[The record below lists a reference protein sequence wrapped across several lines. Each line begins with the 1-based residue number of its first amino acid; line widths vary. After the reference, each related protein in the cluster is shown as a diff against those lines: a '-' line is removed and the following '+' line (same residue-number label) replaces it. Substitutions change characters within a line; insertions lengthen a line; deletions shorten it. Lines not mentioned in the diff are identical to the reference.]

1 MDLRHSDGSASAVNK
16 EVAAMRSAG
25 AGLLGALLMVAPLV
39 AIPILAVVGVP
50 QFAPAVATSPVDS
63 EDSHLDADLDAVLDP
78 DLDHPVQ
85 PRASSPRSS
94 RRETR
99 TPARSARSH
108 LNQHSA
114 GNGAADLF
122 GDYPGDELDAAT
134 SQEALEFQP
143 REATESAD
151 RLDSGN
157 YELDS
162 DPVPDRSRALA
173 SRTDASRTDASRTGA
188 SRPGHRPLPEPRSG
202 RLDSE
207 GDRMASTESAPRVW
221 TNQTPGA
228 ALAGWEEDLE
238 PVPANRS
245 RASIRLAQS
254 EAVVDTVDVMADLG
268 TDRPPSSR
276 PASRQAAT
284 SPPATRRPAS
294 ARQPARAA
302 PPPNSPIRSIPDET
316 PASATRPGEE
326 LEAKLDSAIEMA
338 EFTGAESSA
347 TAVDLADRTVAE
359 LEDRGGEMSRDRL
372 QRKFNDPLGQAA
384 PAASPRRKSAPA
396 RQPVRN
402 ELPVADL
409 EPSDSDFAQA
419 TPLVEHSDRT
429 GAARSRV
436 PEEGFSTE
444 DPEERDAAAG
454 RGSLEKEPGR
464 SQAAAA
470 DDLVVDDP
478 EAELGQLTWKQA
490 NARLKGWGIRKHNVD
505 YNGETGRFTFRCLAP
520 DPNFAQV
527 SQRFEAEGDDPL
539 SAVNAAIV
547 QISDWYRQRARRR
560 TE

>member
-1 MDLRHSDGSASAVNK
+1 MDLRHSDGSASVVNK

-63 EDSHLDADLDAVLDP
+63 EDAPLDADLDS
-78 DLDHPVQ
+78 DLDQSDQ
-85 PRASSPRSS
+85 PRVSSPRSS

-114 GNGAADLF
+114 SNGAADLF
-122 GDYPGDELDAAT
+122 GDYPGDELDGAT

-143 REATESAD
+143 LEPTESAD

-173 SRTDASRTDASRTGA
+173 SRTDASRTGA

-202 RLDSE
+202 RLDSD
-207 GDRMASTESAPRVW
+207 GDRTASTESAPRVW

-254 EAVVDTVDVMADLG
+254 EADVDPVDVMADLG

-294 ARQPARAA
+294 ARQPGRTAS
-302 PPPNSPIRSIPDET
+302 PPNSPIRSIPDEP
-316 PASATRPGEE
+316 PASVTRPGEE
-326 LEAKLDSAIEMA
+326 LEAELDSALEMA
-338 EFTGAESSA
+338 DSRGAKASA
-347 TAVDLADRTVAE
+347 TAVDLADRTVDE
-359 LEDRGGEMSRDRL
+359 LDDRSGEMTRDRL
-372 QRKFNDPLGQAA
+372 QRKFNDPLGHAA
-384 PAASPRRKSAPA
+384 PETSPRRKSAPA

-402 ELPVADL
+402 ELPDADL
-409 EPSDSDFAQA
+409 EPTDSDFAQA

-436 PEEGFSTE
+436 PEEGISTE
-444 DPEERDAAAG
+444 EPEERDAVAG
-454 RGSLEKEPGR
+454 PASLEKEPEL
-464 SQAAAA
+464 SQATAAEE
-470 DDLVVDDP
+470 LVADDP

-490 NARLKGWGIRKHNVD
+490 NARLKGLGIRKHNVD

-539 SAVNAAIV
+539 SAVNAALV
-547 QISDWYRQRARRR
+547 QISDWYRQRTRRR

>member
-63 EDSHLDADLDAVLDP
+63 EDAQLDADLDQP
-78 DLDHPVQ
+78 DQ
-85 PRASSPRSS
+85 PHVSSPRSS

-122 GDYPGDELDAAT
+122 GDYPGDELDGAT

-143 REATESAD
+143 QEATESAD

-162 DPVPDRSRALA
+162 DPVPDRSPAR
-173 SRTDASRTDASRTGA
+173 ASRTDASRTGA

-202 RLDSE
+202 RLDSD
-207 GDRMASTESAPRVW
+207 GDKIASTESAPRVW

-254 EAVVDTVDVMADLG
+254 EADVDPVDVMADLG

-294 ARQPARAA
+294 ARQPARTST
-302 PPPNSPIRSIPDET
+302 PPNSPIRSIPDEM
-316 PASATRPGEE
+316 PGSATRPGEE
-326 LEAKLDSAIEMA
+326 LEAELDSAVEMA
-338 EFTGAESSA
+338 DSPGAKASA
-347 TAVDLADRTVAE
+347 TAVDLADRTVDE
-359 LEDRGGEMSRDRL
+359 LEDRGGEMTRDRL

-384 PAASPRRKSAPA
+384 PATSPRRKLAPT
-396 RQPVRN
+396 RQPLRN

-409 EPSDSDFAQA
+409 EPSDSDLAQA

-436 PEEGFSTE
+436 PEEGISTE
-444 DPEERDAAAG
+444 EPEERDAAAG
-454 RGSLEKEPGR
+454 PASLEKEPEL
-464 SQAAAA
+464 SQATAA

-478 EAELGQLTWKQA
+478 DAELGQLTWKQA
-490 NARLKGWGIRKHNVD
+490 NARLKGWGIRKHNID